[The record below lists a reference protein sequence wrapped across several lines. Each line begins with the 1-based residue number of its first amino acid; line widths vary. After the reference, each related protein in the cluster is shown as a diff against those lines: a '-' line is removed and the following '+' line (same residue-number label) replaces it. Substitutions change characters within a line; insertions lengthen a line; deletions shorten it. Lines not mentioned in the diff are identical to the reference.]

1 MTTSTPTPIAPGTT
15 LIADLGGT
23 NARFALFDG
32 EKIGPIVRLAV
43 ADHASL
49 PAAIASFLA
58 AEAPAQPPSRAV
70 LAIAGPVEDGHAVFT
85 NADWIADAQE
95 LGRAFGFSQVRL
107 INDFAA
113 QAWALPHLDDADLCP
128 LGGEAPVPGA
138 PMVVLGPGTGL
149 GVAALVPTPA
159 GGIVVSTEGGHVTL
173 PGTSA
178 RDDAIIGVLRGKL
191 GHVSAESVLSGPG
204 LVHLYEA
211 IATLD
216 GAPFAPRTSAE
227 ITAAGLR
234 GACPLCRKT
243 LDAFCEMLGTVAGD
257 LALSFGA
264 RGGVFIA
271 GGVAPR
277 ILGYLKGSAFRERF
291 EAKGRFRSYLE
302 PIPVHVVLHADP
314 AFVGLAA
321 IARVG

>member
-1 MTTSTPTPIAPGTT
+1 MTAPPAAPAAPGTT

-49 PAAIASFLA
+49 PAAIATFLA
-58 AEAPAQPPSRAV
+58 AEALEKPPTRAV
-70 LAIAGPVEDGHAVFT
+70 LAIAGPVDDGHAEFT

-95 LGRAFGFSQVRL
+95 LGRTFGFTQVRL

-113 QAWALPHLDDADLCP
+113 QAWALPHLADADLLA
-128 LGGEAPVPGA
+128 LGGGAPVPGA
-138 PMVVLGPGTGL
+138 PMAVLGPGTGL

-159 GGIVVSTEGGHVTL
+159 GGIVVPTEGGHVTL

-178 RDDAIIGVLRGKL
+178 EDDAIIAVLRKKL

-204 LVHLYEA
+204 LVHLHDA
-211 IATLD
+211 IATLE
-216 GAPFAPRTSAE
+216 GAPHVARSGAE
-227 ITAAGLR
+227 ITAAGLA
-234 GACPLCRKT
+234 GSCPVCRRT
-243 LDAFCEMLGTVAGD
+243 LDAFCAMLGTVAGN

-271 GGVAPR
+271 GGIAPR
-277 ILGYLKGSAFRERF
+277 LAQHLKTSAFRQRF
-291 EAKGRFRSYLE
+291 EAKGRFRAYLE

-321 IARVG
+321 IARVR

>member
-1 MTTSTPTPIAPGTT
+1 M
-15 LIADLGGT
+15 
-23 NARFALFDG
+23 
-32 EKIGPIVRLAV
+32 RLAV

-58 AEAPAQPPSRAV
+58 AESPARAPTRAV
-70 LAIAGPVEDGHAVFT
+70 LAIAGPVDDGHAVFT

-95 LGRAFGFSQVRL
+95 LGRAFGFTQVRL
-107 INDFAA
+107 VNDFAA
-113 QAWALPHLDDADLCP
+113 QAWALPHLPDADLFP
-128 LGGEAPVPGA
+128 LGGEASVPGA

-178 RDDAIIGVLRGKL
+178 RDDAIIAVLREKL

-204 LVHLYEA
+204 LVHLHDA

-216 GAPFAPRTSAE
+216 GAPPRRPHR
-227 ITAAGLR
+227 R
-234 GACPLCRKT
+234 GDHR
-243 LDAFCEMLGTVAGD
+243 G
-257 LALSFGA
+257 GA
-264 RGGVFIA
+264 RRRLPGVPRDARHLLRHARHGGRQPRAVVRRA
-271 GGVAPR
+271 RRGVHRRRHRAAHR
-277 ILGYLKGSAFRERF
+277 EHLKTSAFRERF
-291 EAKGRFRSYLE
+291 EAKGRFRAYLE